1 MAEIIGRFA
10 PTPSG
15 YAHIG
20 NMFCFCWHGS
30 QQKNKTEKL
39 YLEWRTLIPNEPHLN

>member
-20 NMFCFCWHGS
+20 NMFCFLLAWLS
-30 QQKNKTEKL
+30 AKNKTEKL